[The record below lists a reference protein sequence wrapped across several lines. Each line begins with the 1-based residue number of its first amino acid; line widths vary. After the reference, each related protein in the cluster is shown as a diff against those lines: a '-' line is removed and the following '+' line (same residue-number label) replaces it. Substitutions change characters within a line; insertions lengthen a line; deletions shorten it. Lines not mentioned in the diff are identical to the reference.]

1 MKDVI
6 ENEIK
11 VDKNYK
17 DRFFKIYV
25 KLKKAI
31 LFLLREAF
39 NFGVGWGFGIL
50 SVQLVMTFF
59 EEKGMMNLWGL
70 WSDKIVVEESTLSTI
85 QWLTSAIVG
94 YIVMTL
100 INNLIAK
107 VKSYFIDEKLADD

>member
-1 MKDVI
+1 MKIVI
-6 ENEIK
+6 KKLIK

-17 DRFFKIYV
+17 DRFKLYIKFKE
-25 KLKKAI
+25 AI
-31 LFLLREAF
+31 LFLVEEVF
-39 NFGVGWGFGIL
+39 NFGVGWVFGIL

-70 WSDKIVVEESTLSTI
+70 WSDKVVVEESTLSTI
-85 QWLTSAIVG
+85 EWLTSAIIG

-107 VKSYFIDEKLADD
+107 VKSYFNI